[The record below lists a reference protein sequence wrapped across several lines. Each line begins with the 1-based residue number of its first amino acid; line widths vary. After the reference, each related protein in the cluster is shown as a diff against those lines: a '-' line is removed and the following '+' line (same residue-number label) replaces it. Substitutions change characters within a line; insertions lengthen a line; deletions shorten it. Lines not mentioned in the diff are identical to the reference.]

1 MDVIQNVMGG
11 FVVALSP
18 DNLLYS
24 FIGVFMGNLIGV
36 LPGIGPLA
44 AISMLLPIT
53 YTLEPTGALMMLAG
67 IYYGAQYGGA
77 TTSILLNLPGVASHA
92 VTCLDGYP
100 MAKQGRGGAA
110 LFMAM
115 FASFIGATFG
125 IVLMMFFS
133 PLLVELAF
141 KFGPAEYF
149 AMMLLGLLA
158 ASTLAKGSPLKGVAM
173 VVVGLCAGV
182 VGTDVNS
189 GVARFSFD
197 VPELTD
203 GISLVALAMGLFG
216 LSDILAN
223 ANRMVEGNTVKE
235 SKISMR
241 SLRLGKGELKRSWGP
256 IARGT
261 GIGSFFGILPGTG
274 STIAS
279 FISYAVEKKVSK
291 TPERFGHGAIE
302 GIAGPEASNNA
313 AAQTAFIPTMSLG
326 IPGDAVMALMLGAL
340 MIHNIQPGPQL
351 ITEHADIFWG
361 LIASFWIGNLLL
373 LVLNIPLIGMWVK
386 LLTVPYRLIY
396 PAVLFFICV
405 GVYSTNNNMFDV
417 GTVLVIGLFGYLLM
431 RLSFE
436 PAPLLLGFVLGPMM
450 EENFRRTL
458 LLSRGDMSVFI
469 SRPISG
475 AFMALCVLLVAAVAY
490 GRLRNRSSIEF
501 QDDKARP
508 EPSLQPKTI

>member
-1 MDVIQNVMGG
+1 MDVLNNLMGG
-11 FVVALSP
+11 FAVALSP
-18 DNLLYS
+18 NHLLYS

-44 AISMLLPIT
+44 AISMLLPVT
-53 YTLEPTGALMMLAG
+53 YSLEPTGALMMLAG

-92 VTCLDGYP
+92 VTCLDGHP
-100 MAKQGRGGAA
+100 MAKKGKGGAA

-115 FASFIGATFG
+115 FASFIGATIG
-125 IVLMMFFS
+125 ILLMMFFS
-133 PLLVELAF
+133 PLLVDMAF

-149 AMMLLGLLA
+149 AMMMLGLLA
-158 ASTLAKGSPLKGVAM
+158 ASTLAKGSPLKGIAM
-173 VVVGLCAGV
+173 VMVGLVAGV
-182 VGTDVNS
+182 IGTDVNS
-189 GVARFSFD
+189 GVARFAFD

-203 GISLVALAMGLFG
+203 GIALVALAMGLFG
-216 LSDILAN
+216 ISDILAN
-223 ANRMVEGNTVKE
+223 ANRIGASDTVKE
-235 SKISMR
+235 SKITMR
-241 SLRLGKGELKRSWGP
+241 SLRLEKGEMKRSWIP
-256 IARGT
+256 IFRGT
-261 GIGSFFGILPGTG
+261 GIGAFFGILPGTG

-340 MIHNIQPGPQL
+340 MIHNIQPGPQM
-351 ITEHADIFWG
+351 ITEHPTIFWG

-373 LVLNIPLIGMWVK
+373 LILNIPLIGMWVK
-386 LLTVPYRLIY
+386 LLTVPYRMIY

-417 GTVLVIGLFGYLLM
+417 GSVLVIGIFGYITM
-431 RLSFE
+431 RLGFE
-436 PAPLLLGFVLGPMM
+436 PAPLLLGFVLGPMV
-450 EENFRRTL
+450 EENFRRAL
-458 LLSRGDMSVFI
+458 LLSRGDMSVFV

-475 AFMALCVLLVAAVAY
+475 TFIALCAALLIAVAY
-490 GRLRNRSSIEF
+490 ARLRRKPQSVPIPSSSP
-501 QDDKARP
+501 A
-508 EPSLQPKTI
+508 

>member
-1 MDVIQNVMGG
+1 MEVLNNLMGG
-11 FVVALSP
+11 FVIALSP
-18 DNLLYS
+18 NHLLYS

-44 AISMLLPIT
+44 AISMLLPVT
-53 YTLEPTGALMMLAG
+53 YSLEPTGALMMLAG

-92 VTCLDGYP
+92 VTCLDGHP
-100 MAKQGRGGAA
+100 MAKKGKGGAA
-110 LFMAM
+110 LFMSM
-115 FASFIGATFG
+115 FASFIGATIG
-125 IVLMMFFS
+125 ILLMMFFS
-133 PLLVELAF
+133 PLLVDMAF

-149 AMMLLGLLA
+149 AMMMLGLLA
-158 ASTLAKGSPLKGVAM
+158 ASTLAKGSPLKGIAM
-173 VVVGLCAGV
+173 VVVGLVAGV
-182 VGTDVNS
+182 IGTDVNS
-189 GVARFSFD
+189 GVARFAFD

-203 GISLVALAMGLFG
+203 GIALVALAMGLFG
-216 LSDILAN
+216 ISDILAN
-223 ANRMVEGNTVKE
+223 ANRIGTGNTVKE
-235 SKISMR
+235 SKITMR
-241 SLRLGKGELKRSWGP
+241 SLRLDKGEMKRSWMP
-256 IARGT
+256 ILRGT

-302 GIAGPEASNNA
+302 GVAGPEASNNA

-340 MIHNIQPGPQL
+340 MIHNIQPGPQM
-351 ITEHADIFWG
+351 ITEHPTIFWG

-417 GTVLVIGLFGYLLM
+417 GSVLVIGIFGYITM
-431 RLSFE
+431 RLGFE
-436 PAPLLLGFVLGPMM
+436 PAPLLLGFVLGPMV
-450 EENFRRTL
+450 EENFRRAL
-458 LLSRGDMSVFI
+458 LLSRGDMSVFV

-475 AFMALCVLLVAAVAY
+475 TFMALCAAQLLAGAY
-490 GRLRNRSSIEF
+490 SRLRRKHVSAVVPVPN
-501 QDDKARP
+501 AA
-508 EPSLQPKTI
+508 

>member
-1 MDVIQNVMGG
+1 MDVIQNLMGG

-44 AISMLLPIT
+44 AISMLLPVT

-173 VVVGLCAGV
+173 VVVGLIAGV

-189 GVARFSFD
+189 GVARFSFG

-203 GISLVALAMGLFG
+203 GIALVALAMGLFG

-223 ANRMVEGNTVKE
+223 ANRMGEGDTVKE
-235 SKISMR
+235 SKITMR
-241 SLRLGKGELKRSWGP
+241 SLRLGKGEMKRSWGP

-261 GIGSFFGILPGTG
+261 SIGSFFGILPGTG

-279 FISYAVEKKVSK
+279 FISYAVEKKISK

-302 GIAGPEASNNA
+302 GIAGPESSNNA

-340 MIHNIQPGPQL
+340 MIHNIQPGPPL
-351 ITEHADIFWG
+351 LTEHADVFWG

-417 GTVLVIGLFGYLLM
+417 GTVLAIGVFGYLLM

-450 EENFRRTL
+450 EENFRRAL
-458 LLSRGDMSVFI
+458 LLSRGDMSVLFT
-469 SRPISG
+469 RPISG
-475 AFMALCVLLVAAVAY
+475 AFMALCGLLIAGVAY
-490 GRLRNRSSIEF
+490 GRLRNRSTIEF
-501 QDDKARP
+501 VEKEANSESAP
-508 EPSLQPKTI
+508 EPKAV

>member
-1 MDVIQNVMGG
+1 MDVLQNLMSG
-11 FVVALSP
+11 FAIALSP
-18 DNLLYS
+18 SHLLYS

-44 AISMLLPIT
+44 AISMLLPVT
-53 YTLEPTGALMMLAG
+53 YSLEPTGALMMLAG

-92 VTCLDGYP
+92 VTCLDGHP
-100 MAKQGRGGAA
+100 MAKKGKGGAA
-110 LFMAM
+110 LFMSM
-115 FASFIGATFG
+115 IASFIGATIG
-125 IVLMMFFS
+125 ILLMMFFS
-133 PLLVELAF
+133 PLLVEMAF

-158 ASTLAKGSPLKGVAM
+158 ASTLAKGSPLKGISM
-173 VVVGLCAGV
+173 VLVGLVFGV

-189 GVARFSFD
+189 GVARFSFG

-203 GISLVALAMGLFG
+203 GVALVALAMGLFG
-216 LSDILAN
+216 ISDILAN
-223 ANRMVEGNTVKE
+223 ANRIGTGNTVKE
-235 SKISMR
+235 SKITMR
-241 SLRLGKGELKRSWGP
+241 SLRLEKGEMKRSLLP
-256 IARGT
+256 IFRGT

-302 GIAGPEASNNA
+302 GVAGPEASNNA

-340 MIHNIQPGPQL
+340 MIHNIQPGPQI
-351 ITEHADIFWG
+351 ITEHPTIFWG

-417 GTVLVIGLFGYLLM
+417 GSVLVIGVFGYLTM
-431 RLSFE
+431 RLGFE

-450 EENFRRTL
+450 EENFRRAL
-458 LLSRGDMSVFI
+458 LLSRGDMSVFL
-469 SRPISG
+469 SRPIS
-475 AFMALCVLLVAAVAY
+475 AVFMALCLALLLAVAY
-490 GRLRNRSSIEF
+490 SRMRSKPGATAPRGVPVASG
-501 QDDKARP
+501 A
-508 EPSLQPKTI
+508 SSS